1 VPAGEQVAMPA
12 KHRIRTHQQP
22 HSTQHVARQLVQQ
35 RRQERPIGP
44 VEAHLLLAQLAFQH
58 RDLMAQGKD
67 LHVFVPVV
75 HG

>member
-1 VPAGEQVAMPA
+1 MVCAC
-12 KHRIRTHQQP
+12 
-22 HSTQHVARQLVQQ
+22 ARPGAPNWAAATAPLVQQ
-35 RRQERPIGP
+35 GRQECPIGP